1 VFQSWVRAFAAASL
15 LVTACEGRRP
25 VEAPLAVPAPSTAG
39 PSASPLAAPP
49 TASASS
55 VNVKVLFAEA
65 WRGSVTLLG
74 VDAEKMHAVLRY
86 EGHGPEHLSFE
97 TIDLGTGRKV
107 TSWTATEERARESL
121 GRPFFRGL
129 SGSFLAD
136 SRRFAEILVGLGP
149 WHARPALSTP
159 TFAVSSRG
167 GRFLFGAP
175 ATDGSDGDWLFAGG
189 AEGRRL
195 DVGLRASYAPVF
207 DPSGSAVAFVG
218 CQTSPCDYGLFITRF
233 DEGRPRRISGIHGA
247 SNPQWQGDKSLLTLG
262 TQGKD
267 RCLFRAPVQT
277 GFPSPIRCLPGVED
291 ASFVQ
296 DADGRTAV
304 LSGVRG
310 RAGTQRVVLAWVLLA
325 DGSLLAEHSVDRA
338 VGASALSDS
347 GLLALPMQRGAVG
360 VVDLIAGTSAVLP
373 EDAGWF
379 FGFDGARWLGD
390 SLVLLRKV
398 PDRQGFELVL
408 IDARTLASPSPDK
421 PWL

>member
-1 VFQSWVRAFAAASL
+1 MSRVRAFAAASL
-15 LVTACEGRRP
+15 LVTGCEGRRP
-25 VEAPLAVPAPSTAG
+25 VVAPLAGPIGPQGAVSTAPSV
-39 PSASPLAAPP
+39 APP
-49 TASASS
+49 VSS
-55 VNVKVLFAEA
+55 RSTVNVKVLFGEA

-74 VDAEKMHAVLRY
+74 VDPEKMQAVLRY

-97 TIDLGTGRKV
+97 TIDLRTGQKLS
-107 TSWTATEERARESL
+107 SWTATEDRARQSL

-129 SGSFLAD
+129 SGSFIAD
-136 SRRFAEILVGLGP
+136 SERFAEVLESLGP

-159 TFAVSSRG
+159 TFAVSSRK

-207 DPSGSAVAFVG
+207 DPSGNAVAFVG

-233 DEGRPRRISGIHGA
+233 DQGRPRRISGIHGA
-247 SNPQWQGDKSLLTLG
+247 KSPQWQGEKSLLTIG
-262 TQGKD
+262 TQSRD
-267 RCLFRAPVQT
+267 RCLFRAPVHT
-277 GFPSPIRCLPGVED
+277 GFPSPIRCLPGVDD
-291 ASFVQ
+291 AAFVQ

-310 RAGTQRVVLAWVLLA
+310 SGGAQRVVIAWVLLS
-325 DGSLLAEHSVDRA
+325 DGSLLAEHSVERA

-347 GLLALPMQRGAVG
+347 GLLALPMQRGSVG
-360 VVDLIAGTSAVLP
+360 VVDLVAGTSAVLP

-408 IDARTLASPSPDK
+408 IDARTLASPSPTRDK
-421 PWL
+421 P